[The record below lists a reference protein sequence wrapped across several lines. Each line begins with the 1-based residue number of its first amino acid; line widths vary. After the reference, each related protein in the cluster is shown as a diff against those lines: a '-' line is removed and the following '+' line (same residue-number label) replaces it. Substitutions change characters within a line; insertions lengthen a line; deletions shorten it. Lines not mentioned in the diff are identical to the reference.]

1 MQESSKKLVPL
12 GNRVLV
18 RRLSAEEKTPGG
30 LYVPENAKEKPSRA
44 EIIAVGRG
52 EMSGDQPGVHLPIDD
67 SLTVGRVVVLGK
79 YSGTEI
85 KMGGEEYVIVNA
97 GEILAVEV

>member
-1 MQESSKKLVPL
+1 MQNAEKKLIPM

-30 LYVPENAKEKPSRA
+30 LFVPENAKEKPSRA
-44 EIIAVGRG
+44 EIIAVGKG
-52 EMSGDQPGVHLPIDD
+52 EMSDSQPGVHLPVD
-67 SLTVGRVVVLGK
+67 SALVVGAIIVLGK

-85 KMGGEEYVIVNA
+85 KINGEEYIIVSA
-97 GEILAVEV
+97 SEILAVEV